1 MTFFVNIK
9 INLDT
14 LEHELIENNIQIF
27 MKHRSTIH
35 SRHKCS
41 NLGGVNLK
49 TSKLRTPA
57 DVSRTEMH
65 PSQQTLL
72 LLN

>member
-9 INLDT
+9 INHDT

-41 NLGGVNLK
+41 NLGGLNLK

-57 DVSRTEMH
+57 DVSGTEMH
-65 PSQQTLL
+65 PSQKTLL